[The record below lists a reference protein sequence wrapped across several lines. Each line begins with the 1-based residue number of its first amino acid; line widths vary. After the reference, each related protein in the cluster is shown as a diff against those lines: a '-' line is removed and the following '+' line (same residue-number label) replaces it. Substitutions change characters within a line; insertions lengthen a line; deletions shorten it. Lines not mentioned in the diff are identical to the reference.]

1 VKWSRTFSNFGAAWI
16 ACGKKLV
23 LLWHQSIVDGI
34 ASGGGRSGAPRHDRG
49 HPQRHA
55 PTRAIDGR
63 TGDGDD
69 HNQTN
74 GQQTMTT
81 LRIALVGFGKIAQT
95 RHVPAIAITPGIEL
109 AAIADPRAVSANV
122 PQFASLEDLL
132 RNGPEI
138 DAVALCTPP
147 QMRTTQ
153 ATIALVAGKHVI
165 LEKPPGATVG
175 EIAPLLPLARNA
187 GKTLFAAWHSRF
199 APAVEPARALLAD
212 RKIHNVTITWKEDVR
227 VWHPGQA
234 WIWQPGGF
242 GVFDPGINALSIL
255 TRILPRP
262 VFVTRADLDFP
273 VNCAAPIA
281 VELDMAD
288 ATGLPI
294 KAVFDFRQTGPQTW
308 DIHIRTDQGRL
319 TLSSGGA
326 RLNDGEKRV
335 VDTTREEYPQ
345 LYRRFAELVVQG
357 GSDVDL
363 APLQLVADAFLLGR
377 RRIVEAFED

>member
-1 VKWSRTFSNFGAAWI
+1 MNE
-16 ACGKKLV
+16 
-23 LLWHQSIVDGI
+23 
-34 ASGGGRSGAPRHDRG
+34 
-49 HPQRHA
+49 
-55 PTRAIDGR
+55 
-63 TGDGDD
+63 
-69 HNQTN
+69 
-74 GQQTMTT
+74 

-95 RHVPAIAITPGIEL
+95 RHVPAMVVTPGVTL
-109 AAIADPRAVSANV
+109 AAIADPKAVLADV
-122 PQFASLEDLL
+122 QQFASLEDLL

-147 QMRTTQ
+147 QVRTAQ
-153 ATIALVAGKHVI
+153 AYIALTAGQHVL
-165 LEKPPGATVG
+165 LEKPPGATVS

-187 GKTLFAAWHSRF
+187 GKTLFATWHSRF
-199 APAVEPARALLAD
+199 APAVEPARALLAA
-212 RKIHNVTITWKEDVR
+212 RKISQVTITWKEDVK

-255 TRILPRP
+255 TRLLPPP

-308 DIHIRTDQGRL
+308 DIRFETDHGPL
-319 TLSSGGA
+319 VLSSGGA
-326 RLNDGEKRV
+326 RLNDGEMPV
-335 VDTTREEYPQ
+335 VDATKEEYPQ
-345 LYRRFAELVVQG
+345 LYRRFAELAAQG
-357 GSDVDL
+357 ESDVDL